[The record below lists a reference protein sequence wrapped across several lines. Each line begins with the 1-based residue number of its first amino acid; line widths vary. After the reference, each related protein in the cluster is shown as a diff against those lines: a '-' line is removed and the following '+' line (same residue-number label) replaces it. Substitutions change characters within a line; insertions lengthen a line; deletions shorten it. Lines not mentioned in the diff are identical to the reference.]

1 MYEWEDVGT
10 KITGGCI
17 SLSYPTITQMSK
29 DKQLYTNRYTS
40 HPKFNHGKAMRLDS
54 LEQFIGPLANKKSSR
69 VDMLIP

>member
-40 HPKFNHGKAMRLDS
+40 HPKFNHRKAMRTV
-54 LEQFIGPLANKKSSR
+54 QFIGPLANKKSSR
-69 VDMLIP
+69 VDILIP